1 MKKPKKRQI
10 RVVRAPGS
18 DRTRLF
24 LYLFLNYLQRIELLR
39 NEMYGSDLEL
49 AIISDSIAMAAI
61 EPFMRN
67 PDLDER
73 FLSLKTVVGVEG
85 QRGVNA
91 LSISEAAGL
100 PRETTRRKIKK
111 LIEMGMITETSEG
124 EYIFTPGFAQQP
136 QIYALIEQ
144 ALTDTVQ
151 FFNASLEKSFV
162 VVEGE

>member
-1 MKKPKKRQI
+1 MKNRKNPRI

-39 NEMYGSDLEL
+39 NKIYGSDLEL

-73 FLSLKTVVGVEG
+73 FLTLKTVVGAEG

-91 LSISEAAGL
+91 LSIAEATGL

-111 LIEMGMITETSEG
+111 LVEMGIISETSEG
-124 EYIFTPGFAQQP
+124 EYIFTPGFAQQSE
-136 QIYALIEQ
+136 IYALIEQ

-162 VVEGE
+162 VAEEA